1 MKVEMSDILIVGGGP
16 AALNCAYHLAKKGKE
31 TLVLE
36 KHPYPVEKLCAGGLT
51 TKDFREGVP
60 EGIVE
65 RSFALHTIH
74 TPLGKTELKANS
86 PIVFTIDRKEL
97 SSWLFERALK
107 AGARVETA
115 RVVKIKDNAVIT
127 ENGRR
132 YDYHYLVGA
141 DGSRSLVRRHLKI
154 PSKQLIVAWQT
165 SIPSSLSKMEW
176 FFDARLFGCGYGW
189 IFPHKESTAIGF
201 GGLLKNVPRARTGFQ
216 GWLKKTH
223 GLTINTT
230 FRAHSINTDYRGHC
244 FDHTYLI
251 GDAGGFASG
260 LTGEGIFFALASG
273 RGVADMISSNNE
285 ETIKKVLF
293 IKRRHDRSAI
303 RTDRLLSLLPHP
315 VSTIFIECL
324 RKGMSVRYLFETI
337 VRRYG

>member
-1 MKVEMSDILIVGGGP
+1 MSDILIVGGGP

-31 TLVLE
+31 ALVLE
-36 KHPYPVEKLCAGGLT
+36 KHSYPVEKLCAGGLT
-51 TKDFREGVP
+51 LKDFKEGVP
-60 EGIVE
+60 EEIVE
-65 RSFALHTIH
+65 RSFASHTIH
-74 TPLGKTELKANS
+74 TPLGKTALKANF
-86 PIVFTIDRKEL
+86 PIVFTIDRKKL
-97 SSWLFERALK
+97 SRWLFERALK

-115 RVVKIKDNAVIT
+115 KVVKIKDNAVIT
-127 ENGRR
+127 EDGRR
-132 YDYHYLVGA
+132 YDYHCLVGA

-154 PSKQLIVAWQT
+154 PSRQIIIAWQT
-165 SIPSSLSKMEW
+165 SVPSSLSKMEW

-189 IFPHKESTAIGF
+189 IFPHEESTAVGF
-201 GGLLKNVPRARTGFQ
+201 GFEGLYPINVHRAREGFLH
-216 GWLKKTH
+216 WLKKTH
-223 GLTINTT
+223 GLTINTP
-230 FRAHSINTDYRGHC
+230 FRAHPINADYRGHC

-273 RGVADMISSNNE
+273 RGVADMILSDND
-285 ETIKKVLF
+285 ETIKNLLS

-303 RTDRLLSLLPHP
+303 RTAGLLSLLPHP

-324 RKGMSVRYLFETI
+324 RKCMSVRYLFETI